1 MVLPCEGHSRPS
13 DIPPSLTQ
21 ASPWMAEGAARPS
34 RWKART
40 SHRPIRPA
48 RQGRCQASGQEACP
62 QDTGAPKTWGQ
73 ASRAPE
79 TGPRGRGDTGA
90 CAESERT
97 QWAAVGG
104 EGGVHGP
111 KPVGAAGR
119 CAGAGQQRRPEEGLW
134 DRCPARK
141 GKAILAA
148 GRGLQGKKSRRSP
161 LGKPRWEREWPCPQG
176 TQARVGH
183 GHVEPPLPTW
193 GSHSLLLE
201 SKRLP
206 NNRLGGLPISLAP
219 TSPTASRREVP
230 SGR

>member
-104 EGGVHGP
+104 EGDVHGP

-148 GRGLQGKKSRRSP
+148 GRGLQGKKSPGQAQVGTGVALPPRHTGSGGTRPRGAAPSH
-161 LGKPRWEREWPCPQG
+161 LGKPQ
-176 TQARVGH
+176 
-183 GHVEPPLPTW
+183 
-193 GSHSLLLE
+193 S
-201 SKRLP
+201 
-206 NNRLGGLPISLAP
+206 
-219 TSPTASRREVP
+219 ASREQTPAQQQIRRAP
-230 SGR
+230 HKPRPHITDGQS